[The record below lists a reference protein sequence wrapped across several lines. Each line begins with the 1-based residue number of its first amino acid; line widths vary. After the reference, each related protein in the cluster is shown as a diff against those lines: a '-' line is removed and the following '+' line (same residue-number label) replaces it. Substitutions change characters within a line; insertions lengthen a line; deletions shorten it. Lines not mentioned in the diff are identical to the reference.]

1 MQTDTWRRSP
11 DIRPVWPEG
20 RDEPDHPRCI
30 ELVDAVLDI
39 KARGAGVSFRDLIQA
54 GFTSAEITE
63 HHSRAEA
70 IIAEREVKHVFLR
83 PDLLADIIAKAK
95 APVPN
100 APPMPRD
107 TAETQAMIVA
117 WGGYCAARS
126 ALLLDPWS
134 GQRERCLKV
143 LTAYLGRLPI
153 FQANRDAVIKAV
165 AAALPQVAA

>member
-1 MQTDTWRRSP
+1 MQTDTYRRSP
-11 DIRPVWPEG
+11 DIRPAWPEG
-20 RDEPDHPRCI
+20 QEDDHPRCL

-39 KARGAGVSFRDLIQA
+39 KARGAGVSFKDLIQL

-63 HHSRAEA
+63 HHRRAEA
-70 IIAEREVKHVFLR
+70 IIAEREVRHVFMR

-100 APPMPRD
+100 APPLPRD
-107 TAETQAMIVA
+107 TAETQALLVA
-117 WGGYCAARS
+117 WGSYCAARS

-143 LTAYLGRLPI
+143 LTSYLGKLPI
-153 FQANRDAVIKAV
+153 FQANRDTVLKAV
-165 AAALPQVAA
+165 ASALPQVAA